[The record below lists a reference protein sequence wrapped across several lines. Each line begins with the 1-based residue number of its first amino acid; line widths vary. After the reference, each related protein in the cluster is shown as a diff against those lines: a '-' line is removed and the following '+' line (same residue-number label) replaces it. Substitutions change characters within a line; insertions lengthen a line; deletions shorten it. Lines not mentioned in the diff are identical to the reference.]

1 MYSYS
6 DIRDVHLEISTRCN
20 AACPGCPRNLC
31 GVDIVEGYP
40 LHDMSLSEAKQIFS
54 PEFLK
59 QLDSLTINGNL
70 GDFVTARDG
79 LKIVQYFR
87 EQNSQLKIKISTN
100 AGAQPKIW
108 PELAKLNVE
117 VLFCIDGLSTTHE
130 KYRRQTDWTT
140 VINHAKSFI
149 QSGGT
154 ATWKMIVFDHN
165 RHEIEQCRSLSQELG
180 FKHFALIDHGRDA
193 FPVFDQK
200 KNFLYSIGQHNQ
212 PVDFTE
218 LHHRYIDSTVNGYVP
233 SVVVDSVDCSVK
245 KKRSVY
251 ITATGEVYPCCWL
264 GFYPRTMWQMGNS
277 QIVPLLP
284 ANNNANQQ
292 GIESAIQWF
301 DQVAETWTIQP
312 LTACKI
318 NCGIKTDSQ

>member
-1 MYSYS
+1 MYRIS
-6 DIRDVHLEISTRCN
+6 DIREVHLEISTRCN

-54 PEFLK
+54 PAFLK
-59 QLDSLTINGNL
+59 QLEFLTINGNL

-100 AGAQPKIW
+100 AGAQPRVW

-117 VLFCIDGLSTTHE
+117 VLFCIDGLPTTHE
-130 KYRRQTDWTT
+130 LYRRQTNWQT

-149 QSGGT
+149 SNGGN
-154 ATWKMIVFDHN
+154 AVWKMVVFDHN
-165 RHEIEQCRSLSQELG
+165 QHEVEQCKAMSQQLG
-180 FKHFALIDHGRDA
+180 FKQFLLVDQGRDA

-200 KNFLYSIGQHNQ
+200 KNFLYSIGEHTRPTNFNELYNRYLGSTTNGYIE
-212 PVDFTE
+212 PVDADF
-218 LHHRYIDSTVNGYVP
+218 IGCKVQ
-233 SVVVDSVDCSVK
+233 K
-245 KKRSVY
+245 KKSIYV
-251 ITATGEVYPCCWL
+251 TATGEIYPCCWL
-264 GFYPRTMWQMGNS
+264 GFYPRTMWHMGNS
-277 QIVPLLP
+277 QIVPMLP
-284 ANNNANQQ
+284 NNNNANQI
-292 GIESAIQWF
+292 GIESAMQWF
-301 DQVAETWTIQP
+301 DKISDAWTHQP
-312 LTACKI
+312 PVQCKI